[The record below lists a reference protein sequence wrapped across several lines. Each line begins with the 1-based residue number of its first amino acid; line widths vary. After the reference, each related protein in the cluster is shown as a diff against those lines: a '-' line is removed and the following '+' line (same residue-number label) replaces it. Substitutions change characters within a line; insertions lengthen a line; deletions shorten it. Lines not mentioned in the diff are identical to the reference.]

1 MDVATETALPLNSR
15 IVLNIGGTRYETLAS
30 TLMRIPSTR
39 LAAIVL
45 LGKDDEAYDATRGE
59 YFFDR
64 HPGVFEC
71 ILNYY
76 RCDEL
81 HLSNGLCG
89 NVVKPVTIMSPVE
102 NDTTIALL
110 RNFRNSLPGH
120 RNTVDGLLLQLL
132 CIDIIGCLLCLMC
145 SCVFLSRYFRLSPKS
160 S

>member
-15 IVLNIGGTRYETLAS
+15 IVLNIGGTRYETLAG

-89 NVVKPVTIMSPVE
+89 NVVKPVIIMSPVE
-102 NDTTIALL
+102 NDKMIALL
-110 RNFRNSLPGH
+110 R
-120 RNTVDGLLLQLL
+120 
-132 CIDIIGCLLCLMC
+132 
-145 SCVFLSRYFRLSPKS
+145 
-160 S
+160 